1 MCREL
6 NYLALTSFEVTL
18 FWIPCFTLL
27 SGGEDDEDD
36 ETVIMPF
43 HASFQSLS
51 RDDFSSRI
59 AFHKWWIVSDP
70 CRSKLHSLQT
80 IIIKLRYHGWRRAC
94 GTVRPPWFLVSNCVD
109 ETTVAWSSTRS
120 RYRVKNWSLIPEP
133 LDHFRIVIQEILHII
148 FFHWTLRFPIGCQ
161 NLCELSDNF
170 SIHLLKK
177 IKIFS
182 L

>member
-70 CRSKLHSLQT
+70 CRSKLHSLRT
-80 IIIKLRYHGWRRAC
+80 IIIKLRYHGWRRA
-94 GTVRPPWFLVSNCVD
+94 WFLVSNCVD